1 MAKFSA
7 EDFLARVQFTKD
19 ETEWTDREKER
30 AAKLRAATNGKLE
43 QTDSKGLSR
52 FYKAP
57 EIKPFEKE
65 RPIPPFRPLNIPAIL
80 ERARNSAN

>member
-43 QTDSKGLSR
+43 QTDSKGLSC

-57 EIKPFEKE
+57 EIKPFERK
-65 RPIPPFRPLNIPAIL
+65 RRIPASGPVDIPTIL
-80 ERARNSAN
+80 ERARNSSS